1 MLIRNIN
8 SYYSHQN
15 FIMVNYH
22 WSDIEE
28 VTLCNLVKAQG
39 KQWYNIQQI
48 YFPQLTVNQ
57 IKSKSSIFKK
67 KTENKFN
74 TRDDIKEFI
83 ANCNTLKRK
92 SRHHLLNE
100 IIQIFGN
107 Q

>member
-1 MLIRNIN
+1 
-8 SYYSHQN
+8 
-15 FIMVNYH
+15 MVNYH
-22 WSDIEE
+22 WTDVEE

-39 KQWYNIQQI
+39 KQWNNIQQI

-57 IKSKSSIFKK
+57 IKFKFYYLQK
-67 KTENKFN
+67 KAEKKQDIC
-74 TRDDIKEFI
+74 DDIKEFI
-83 ANCNTLKRK
+83 VNDDTLKRK